1 VLVSVVI
8 PVRNGERHIAHQL
21 EALSRQSY
29 ARSWELVVVDNGC
42 TDRTLDVV
50 EEWRDRLPAITIVD
64 AAGRRGLNYARNR
77 GAGAAHGELLA
88 FCDADDVV
96 SPGWLEALAAAAL
109 NADLVAGPLDVERLN
124 GDLVRA
130 WRPENSMTRLDL
142 KHKLLPHAP
151 GGNCAVWRDV
161 ALELGWDER
170 FTFGSSDIEFSW
182 RVQRAG
188 YTLAFAENATV
199 HLRFRESMW
208 ELARQYFRYGVS
220 DAKLYRRFR
229 REGMRRSSPREAA
242 RTWWGLVRTAGD
254 LASTE
259 RRGRW
264 LRVAGRSAG
273 RAVGSV
279 RWCVLFL

>member
-1 VLVSVVI
+1 
-8 PVRNGERHIAHQL
+8 
-21 EALSRQSY
+21 
-29 ARSWELVVVDNGC
+29 VVVDNGC

-50 EEWRDRLPAITIVD
+50 EEWRDRLPALTVVD

-77 GAGAAHGELLA
+77 GASAAHGDLLA

-96 SPGWLEALAAAAL
+96 SPGWLEALAAAAV

-124 GDLVRA
+124 DGLARA
-130 WRPENSMTRLDL
+130 WRPESSMTRLDL
-142 KHKLLPHAP
+142 KHNLLPHAP
-151 GGNCAVWRDV
+151 GGNCAVWKDV
-161 ALELGWDER
+161 ALEVGWDER

-188 YTLAFAENATV
+188 YTLVMAEDAAV
-199 HLRFRESMW
+199 HLRFRESKW

-229 REGMRRSSPREAA
+229 HEGMQRSSPRAAA
-242 RTWWGLVRTAGD
+242 RTWWGLMCSVGD

-259 RRGRW
+259 GRGRW
-264 LRVAGRSAG
+264 LRVAGRSFG
-273 RAVGSV
+273 RVVGSV

>member
-1 VLVSVVI
+1 VII

-29 ARSWELVVVDNGC
+29 PRSWELVVVDNGC
-42 TDRTLDVV
+42 TDRTLAVV
-50 EEWRDRLPAITIVD
+50 EEWRERLPSVTVVD
-64 AAGRRGLNYARNR
+64 ASRRPGLNYARNR
-77 GAGAAHGELLA
+77 GATGSHGDLLA

-96 SPGWLEALAAAAL
+96 SPDWLAALAAAAVR
-109 NADLVAGPLDVERLN
+109 ADLVAGPLDVERLN
-124 GDLVRA
+124 DGLARV
-130 WRPENSMTRLDL
+130 WRPESSMTQLDL
-142 KHKLLPHAP
+142 KHDLLPHAP

-161 ALELGWDER
+161 ALDLGWDER
-170 FTFGSSDIEFSW
+170 FAFGSSDIEFSW

-188 YTLAFAENATV
+188 YTLTFAEDATV
-199 HLRFRESMW
+199 HLRFRESKW

-229 REGMRRSSPREAA
+229 REGMKRSSTRDAA
-242 RTWWGLVRTAGD
+242 RTWWELVRSAGE

-259 RRGRW
+259 GRGRW
-264 LRVAGRSAG
+264 LRVAGRSFG

>member
-1 VLVSVVI
+1 MII
-8 PVRNGERHIAHQL
+8 PVRNGERHISHQL

-29 ARSWELVVVDNGC
+29 TGTWELVVVDNGC
-42 TDRTLDVV
+42 TDKTLEVV
-50 EEWRDRLPAITIVD
+50 EEWRDRLPPVTVVD
-64 AAGRRGLNYARNR
+64 ASGRRGLNYARNR
-77 GAGAAHGELLA
+77 GAAGARGDLLA

-96 SPGWLEALAAAAL
+96 SPGWLEALATAAL

-124 GDLVRA
+124 DGLVRA
-130 WRPENSMTRLDL
+130 WRPESSMTRLEP
-142 KHKLLPHAP
+142 KHNLLPHAP

-188 YTLAFAENATV
+188 YTLAMAEDAAV
-199 HLRFRESMW
+199 HLRFRENKW

-229 REGMRRSSPREAA
+229 REGMERSSPREAV
-242 RTWWGLVRTAGD
+242 RTWWKLVRSAGE

-259 RRGRW
+259 GRGRW
-264 LRVAGRSAG
+264 LRVAGRSSG
-273 RAVGSV
+273 RVVGSV
-279 RWCVLFL
+279 RWRVLFL